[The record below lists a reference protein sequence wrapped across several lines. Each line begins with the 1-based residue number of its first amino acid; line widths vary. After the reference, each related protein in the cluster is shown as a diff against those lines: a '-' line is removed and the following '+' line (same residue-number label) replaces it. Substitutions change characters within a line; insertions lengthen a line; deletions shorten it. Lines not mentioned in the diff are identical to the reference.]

1 VIAVAALLLTVG
13 AFAIPRTAVAQANG
27 GYADSLIFSVVPLPQ
42 AVAAVSSG
50 DQDMYIFSLDT
61 GQDKIN
67 ARDDPNI
74 NVKEAFSGFRG
85 MLVNPVAPS
94 SGDFNPFTIREIRE
108 AMHWAYDREFIINEI
123 QGGFGIPMNVAQFSA
138 EPEYV
143 RDAAFFASIQIE
155 YSYDPDRAKAQV
167 DAAMSIV
174 PGASFDTATNQ
185 WLMNGNLIDVI
196 IIQRTE
202 DTRFEVGAYVAT
214 EIANLGFNPV
224 LDPSTFAEAL
234 NKVYDSD
241 AKLGIWNMYTEGW
254 GSSGFVQFDDTQTN
268 FFYNGD
274 FGSALW
280 VDYSP
285 PPALSIACQTLND
298 GNYATL
304 DERRELQRTCTR
316 LGMQDGIRS
325 FLAADVDVYAY
336 NTRLS
341 NTAFDLFGGNLQV
354 FAVRSTMKDG
364 APGGTLKIAQPI
376 HTDSPWNAY
385 GGFNDVY
392 SVYQQYSLQ
401 DYGTWTHPHIGVV
414 IPMRADFIINSVGPL
429 AKHTVPTSAMTFD
442 VATNTFVNVAAEVE
456 SSAFVEYNYMW
467 GEWHH
472 GEMMS
477 MDDVVSFIAQLSR
490 MAPGGDLGILN
501 PSSASQ
507 TYLTRWG
514 NSFRGFEIID
524 ADNIRIYY
532 DTFNPDESLIAGR
545 ADVFPWYPW
554 ELNQVMTESVLAGE
568 TAFSS
573 TDAGLI
579 GNVELDLAKGNTF
592 LSFDPLLDAALTANT
607 IPAYL
612 TTWITPAEA
621 TARWA
626 ALDAWRNKPAG
637 CTTGPSVW
645 TCNYMVSNGPYVL
658 TSYFTAPEGALYTA
672 KRTGYPLTDNT
683 WDVFNTI
690 RVPTVALG
698 TPPDVVQTF
707 PATFQFTTSLNQQ
720 PYNLIKTAAWLVL
733 DPATKNILFNGD
745 AVRTGPGAWEIVLT
759 AEQTTALTEG
769 TYELSTIVVGDEAA
783 LPVTTTQSFTS
794 LNLATAIIADLTLVL
809 DAALEGF
816 QTDIDAAV
824 DAADAANSAAAAATS
839 LANTV
844 LILAIVAVV
853 VAVVAIAFAVVW
865 GRRGGAT

>member
-1 VIAVAALLLTVG
+1 M
-13 AFAIPRTAVAQANG
+13 G
-27 GYADSLIFSVVPLPQ
+27 GYADSLVFSKVPLPQ
-42 AVAAVSSG
+42 AVLSVSSG

-61 GQDKIN
+61 GADKIA

-94 SGDFNPFTIREIRE
+94 SGDFNPFTIRDIRE
-108 AMHWAYDREFIINEI
+108 AMHWAYDREFVINEI

-155 YSYDPDRAKAQV
+155 YSYDPARAKAQV

-174 PGASFDTATNQ
+174 PGASFDAATNQ
-185 WLMNGNLIDVI
+185 WLMNGAQIDVI

-214 EIANLGFNPV
+214 EIRALGFNPV

-241 AKLGIWNMYTEGW
+241 AKLGIWHMYTEGW

-280 VDYSP
+280 VDYKP
-285 PPALSIACQTLND
+285 PSALAIACQTLND
-298 GNYATL
+298 GLYATL
-304 DERRELQRTCTR
+304 DERRELQRTCTT
-316 LGMQDGIRS
+316 LGMKDGIRS

-341 NTAFDLFGGNLQV
+341 NTAFDLFGGNLQL
-354 FAVRSTMKDG
+354 FAVRSTIKDG
-364 APGGTLKIAQPI
+364 TPGGTLNIAQPI

-392 SVYQQYSLQ
+392 SVYQQYSVE
-401 DYGTWTHPHIGVV
+401 DRGTWTHPHIGVV
-414 IPMRADFIINSVGPL
+414 IPFRADFVINNVGPL
-429 AKHTVPTSAMTFD
+429 DKHTVPATAMWF
-442 VATNTFVNVAAEVE
+442 NV
-456 SSAFVEYNYMW
+456 SSNMFEAVPAGVTTGAFVDFTMNW

-477 MDDVVSFIAQLSR
+477 MDDVVSLIAQFSR
-490 MAPGGDLGILN
+490 MAPGGDIGIVN
-501 PSSASQ
+501 PSSATQ

-514 NSFRGFEIID
+514 TSFRGFEILD
-524 ADNIRIYY
+524 ADTIRIYY

-545 ADVFPWYPW
+545 ADVFPVYPW
-554 ELNQVMTESVLAGE
+554 ELNQIMTESVLASGA
-568 TAFSS
+568 TTSASFSS

-579 GNVELDLAKGNTF
+579 GNIELDLAKGAT
-592 LSFDPLLDAALTANT
+592 LALFDPLLAADMAANT

-612 TTWITPAEA
+612 TPWVTPAEA

-626 ALDAWRNKPAG
+626 ALDAWRNPTG
-637 CTTGPSVW
+637 CINGPSAW
-645 TCNYMVSNGPYVL
+645 TCNYYVSNGPYVL

-672 KRTGYPLTDNT
+672 KRTGYPLANDA
-683 WDVFNTI
+683 WDQFNTI
-690 RVPTVALG
+690 RVPTVVLG
-698 TPPDVVQTF
+698 TPPEVIQTI
-707 PATFQFTTSLNQQ
+707 PATFTFTTTLNQQ
-720 PYNLIKTAAWLVL
+720 PYDLIKTAAWLVL
-733 DPATKNILFNGD
+733 DPATKNILFNGE
-745 AVRTGPGAWEIVLT
+745 AVRSGPGAWEITLT

-769 TYELSTIVVGDEAA
+769 TFELSTIVVGDEAA

-794 LNLATAIIADLTLVL
+794 LNLATSIIADLTVVIDQLIADQQVQL
-809 DAALEGF
+809 DAAV
-816 QTDIDAAV
+816 A
-824 DAADAANSAAAAATS
+824 AADAANAAAASANS

-844 LILAIVAVV
+844 LIVAIVAVV
-853 VAVVAIAFAVVW
+853 VAVVAIALAVVW
-865 GRRGGAT
+865 GRKGGAT